1 MYYSFLSTIY
11 LWPRVTMAPFLIPL
25 FGGLSWLQ
33 IGPHPVAKRCGMLQ
47 IEMLW
52 IDQTRFLYSTH
63 QRGMFVLFLNFYN
76 IVPCRTQHCIQLEQ
90 PLFVLMLRKPNL
102 WWCFQ
107 KKKKQPHQPFVLSTL
122 LWFCGLRHIIP
133 AMPLRDPKMLTRP
146 LLAACEE
153 GHNIALIRG
162 IGGDFSVVLISH
174 CYIFSPPKQAW
185 RFNVWIFHCGLYFVP
200 HFIYSWQTVPSPSGC
215 RWQRRPLSI

>member
-1 MYYSFLSTIY
+1 MNRSDTIREECLFSFWTF
-11 LWPRVTMAPFLIPL
+11 T
-25 FGGLSWLQ
+25 
-33 IGPHPVAKRCGMLQ
+33 
-47 IEMLW
+47 
-52 IDQTRFLYSTH
+52 
-63 QRGMFVLFLNFYN
+63 
-76 IVPCRTQHCIQLEQ
+76 TQHCIQLEQ

-107 KKKKQPHQPFVLSTL
+107 KKIKQPHQPFVLSTL

-200 HFIYSWQTVPSPSGC
+200 HFIHSWQKKMFSL
-215 RWQRRPLSI
+215 RLPLETILKLGGDILKVLALPCL